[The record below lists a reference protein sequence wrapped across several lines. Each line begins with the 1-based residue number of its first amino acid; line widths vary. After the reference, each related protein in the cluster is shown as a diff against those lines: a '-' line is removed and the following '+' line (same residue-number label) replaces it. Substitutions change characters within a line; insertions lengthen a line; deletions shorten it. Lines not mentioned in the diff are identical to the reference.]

1 MHELNTQIHARIR
14 AKIWAECTKY
24 SNKSAQNLGKISAK
38 STQDPC
44 SFPVVMLSLATF
56 SAYNFPKQQT
66 SSKMISAKPKPEA
79 FGQRLWTREENRS
92 QRIKRGGSS
101 GTCFAKV
108 SRRGGHT
115 LPIPL
120 LEEVKTENNLCAS
133 RDSNFTI
140 FSALRAKGI

>member
-1 MHELNTQIHARIR
+1 
-14 AKIWAECTKY
+14 
-24 SNKSAQNLGKISAK
+24 
-38 STQDPC
+38 
-44 SFPVVMLSLATF
+44 MLSLATF

-79 FGQRLWTREENRS
+79 FGQRRWTREENRS
-92 QRIKRGGSS
+92 QQIKRGGSS
-101 GTCFAKV
+101 GTRFAKV